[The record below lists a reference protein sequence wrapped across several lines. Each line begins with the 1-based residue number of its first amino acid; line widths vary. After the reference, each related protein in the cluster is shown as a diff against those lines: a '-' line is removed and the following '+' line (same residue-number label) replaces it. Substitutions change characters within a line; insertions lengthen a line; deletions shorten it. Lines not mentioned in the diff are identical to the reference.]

1 MTDLK
6 SISMRMSWPGSDN
19 KVKVKTCDNEFKRS
33 HIINGT
39 KLNLVHLRLKL
50 SLLGVAIKHY
60 NRPIDWIKALR
71 DLIRL
76 RRKFLGNH
84 RLRKMVYADGK
95 YYMGLY
101 TPGWNSSVYK
111 NFIAA
116 QLNDFKEIKSKTN
129 RFNTVF
135 IAITKKCALQCD
147 HCYEWENLNKK
158 DVLSTKEIKQIIEKL
173 QFYGVGQFQFS
184 GGEPLLKI
192 DTLEEVVALASKKT
206 DCWIAT
212 SGFKFTNENAKR
224 LKKSGLTGI
233 IISLD
238 HFIPE
243 KHNAFRHFN
252 DAYYWVEQ
260 AICNAYD
267 QNLVV
272 ALSVCV
278 TREFVSHD
286 NLMSYMH
293 LAKKFNIAF
302 VQFLEPKPIGHYK
315 NMNVTLDQEHL
326 QILEKF
332 FLKMNF
338 DSEFETFPIITYH
351 GYYQRRQGC
360 YSAGIKGFYVDTDGD
375 INACPFCNKKSGNV
389 LDVCFEDHITTLQR
403 IGCNNYN

>member
-1 MTDLK
+1 MTDSK
-6 SISMRMSWPGSDN
+6 SISLRIPWRGTSN
-19 KVKVKTCDNEFKRS
+19 KVKVDTSDIEFKRS
-33 HIINGT
+33 YIINGT
-39 KLNLVHLRLKL
+39 RLRLVHFSLKL
-50 SLLGVAIKHY
+50 SLFGLAIKYYDH
-60 NRPIDWIKALR
+60 PLDWFNALR
-71 DLIRL
+71 ALITL

-84 RLRKMVYADGK
+84 RLTKMVYAGGK

-101 TPGWNSSVYK
+101 TPGWNSNVYK

-116 QLNDFKEIKSKTN
+116 QLNDFKEIKVKTN

-147 HCYEWENLNKK
+147 HCYEWENLNKR
-158 DVLSTKEIKQIIEKL
+158 DVLSTKKIKQIVKKL
-173 QFYGVGQFQFS
+173 QIHGVGQFQFS

-192 DTLEEVVALASKKT
+192 NSLEEVVAMASKKT

-212 SGFKFTNENAKR
+212 SGLKFTNENARR
-224 LKKSGLTGI
+224 LKEAGLTGL

-243 KHNAFRHFN
+243 KHNAFRHFK

-260 AICNAYD
+260 AVLNAHD

-272 ALSVCV
+272 ALSICV
-278 TREFVSHD
+278 TKEFVSHD
-286 NLMSYMH
+286 NLTSYMQ
-293 LAKKFNIAF
+293 LAKKLNVAF
-302 VQFLEPKPIGHYK
+302 VQFLEPKPVGHYK
-315 NMNVTLDQEHL
+315 NMDVTLDKEHL
-326 QILEKF
+326 HILENF

-338 DSEFETFPIITYH
+338 DRAFDTFPIITYH

-375 INACPFCNKKSGNV
+375 VNACPFCHKKNGNV
-389 LDVCFEDHITTLQR
+389 LDSCFEDHIASLQQ
-403 IGCNNYN
+403 IGCNTYN